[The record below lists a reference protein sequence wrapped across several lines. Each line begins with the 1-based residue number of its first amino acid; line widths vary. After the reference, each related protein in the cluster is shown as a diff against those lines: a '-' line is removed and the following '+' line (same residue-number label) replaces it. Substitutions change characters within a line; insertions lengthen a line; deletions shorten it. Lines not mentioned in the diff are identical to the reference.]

1 MIFFFCFVIELPNNS
16 LHFFKMFLFFNIF
29 QNQTQMFTVFRIRK
43 KYGNIL
49 IFRYQRLFLRVFLS
63 LYQFNQFRLLA
74 ILLSSPICCPFDRFS
89 SIRFSGLLCRN
100 GDQKKNNQKTSNR
113 NLLSSRQ
120 NERLNMVPWY
130 RVAISQ
136 YFFSVSAIQF
146 LCGYFI
152 FFYLQK
158 KIILRC

>member
-16 LHFFKMFLFFNIF
+16 LHFFKMFLFFNIV

-100 GDQKKNNQKTSNR
+100 GDKKKQPKNIKSQFAIKSPKWT
-113 NLLSSRQ
+113 LEYGFVVSRS
-120 NERLNMVPWY
+120 Y
-130 RVAISQ
+130 FAI
-136 YFFSVSAIQF
+136 FFSVSAIQF

>member
-1 MIFFFCFVIELPNNS
+1 MIFFFCFVIELPNNP
-16 LHFFKMFLFFNIF
+16 LHFFKMFLFFYIV

-136 YFFSVSAIQF
+136 YFFPFRRFSFCVVTLSF
-146 LCGYFI
+146 FI
-152 FFYLQK
+152 CRK
-158 KIILRC
+158 K